1 MRGLRS
7 VRLCVLLLA
16 LPGAS
21 CTINPS
27 ALNVADTFFQGA
39 NERVDLVFVV
49 DDSNSMEPIQTAL
62 ATEAPALL
70 TALEATGSDY
80 RAGVVTTDMNDPNRR
95 GRLVA
100 PWISPADPQ
109 RGQNLVAAL
118 QVGGEGS
125 QLERGLHAAWA
136 AITPPLAT
144 HDNEGL
150 VREDSRLA
158 VVIVSDEDDCSDEGA
173 LPSGEPSA
181 CAQLPGSLVSVAEYA
196 ARLRSMVD
204 DPADVAVH
212 AIVETGVTAEQEGCG
227 GLNVGSRYI
236 ELAQLLGGMV
246 ASHCADASSLMQE
259 LALQVA
265 GRRSSFPLS
274 RVPDPLTISVILAQD
289 VEPLGDDDDSAASP
303 GGTEVDPNEALVG
316 ASVPEDPTRTNGWT
330 WDKASNTLQ
339 LWGQAL
345 PGLGDAVQIRYQVAN
360 DGG

>member
-7 VRLCVLLLA
+7 VSQCVLLLA
-16 LPGAS
+16 LLGAS
-21 CTINPS
+21 CTIDPS
-27 ALNVADTFFQGA
+27 ALDVADTFFQGP

-49 DDSNSMEPIQTAL
+49 DDSNSMEAIQTAL
-62 ATEAPALL
+62 ATEAPAFL
-70 TALEATGSDY
+70 TALEATGADY
-80 RAGVVTTDMNDPNRR
+80 RAGVVTTDMNDPSRR

-109 RGQNLVAAL
+109 RGANLVAAL

-181 CAQLPGSLVSVAEYA
+181 CAQFPGSLVSVAEYA

-246 ASHCADASSLMQE
+246 APHCADASSLMEE

-303 GGTEVDPNEALVG
+303 AGTEVDPNEALVG

-330 WDKASNTLQ
+330 WDEASNTLQ

-345 PGLGDAVQIRYQVAN
+345 PGLGDAVQIRYQVVN